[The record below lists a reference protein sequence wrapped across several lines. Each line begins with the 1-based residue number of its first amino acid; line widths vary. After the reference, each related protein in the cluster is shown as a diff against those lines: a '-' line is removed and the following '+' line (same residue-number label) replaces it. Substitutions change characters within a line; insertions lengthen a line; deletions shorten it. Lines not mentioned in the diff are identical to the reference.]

1 MPHAVING
9 NISIENVFKDIKP
22 IFIRFNDTIL
32 KTNEFFISKDKKTI
46 LIDALCV
53 ETGKNNS
60 FFMMLNQRDDGIVV
74 RISPIT
80 EIDKTDG
87 VKMLLAQ
94 ITKSILKSYDKVTLG
109 KTNLEKYLE
118 MNLLE

>member
-1 MPHAVING
+1 MPHSVING
-9 NISIENVFKDIKP
+9 NISIETVFKDIKP
-22 IFIRFNDTIL
+22 IFIRSNDTIL
-32 KTNEFFISKDKKTI
+32 KTNDFYVSKDHKSI

-53 ETGKNNS
+53 KTGKKDT
-60 FFMMLNQRDDGIVV
+60 FFMLLNQRDDGIVI

-80 EIDKTDG
+80 EVDKTDG

-94 ITKSILKSYDKVTLG
+94 ITNSILKSYDNVTIG

-118 MNLLE
+118 MNLSE